1 MKARTN
7 KHNKNHEKIEIK
19 DLSNLLTS
27 PPVWTSPINMEHV
40 KMGNAVKIC
49 VARERFW
56 CIITAVK
63 GYVITGCVANQL
75 VQVPWP
81 LGMHLRFN
89 CSCVYEADKSVEI
102 WEPLENV
109 ENMRLIPAN
118 VSS

>member
-7 KHNKNHEKIEIK
+7 KHKKNHDKIEIQ
-19 DLSNLLTS
+19 DLSYLLTR
-27 PPVWTSPINMEHV
+27 PPVGTSPINMEHV

-49 VARERFW
+49 VAGERFW
-56 CIITAVK
+56 CIITEVK
-63 GYVITGCVANQL
+63 GYVITGRVANQL

-89 CSCVYEADKSVEI
+89 CSCVYEADKSVETF
-102 WEPLENV
+102 EPYEHV
-109 ENMRLIPAN
+109 ENMRIIPAN